1 MAKSSMIR
9 DEWTR
14 TVESLLSPSATMIES
29 RDRSTKRRSTSTTT
43 TIKATTIETRS
54 VRQHN
59 HRVVGTAA
67 LAFLIATGCRP
78 DDSNVVRGR
87 GLTELTLSAAA
98 RANIY
103 EAAARAAFDVT
114 DPALSLLLD
123 RRELPR
129 TTGLEPAGQISEGV
143 VAEALK
149 RGVFKGTCEPSLTG
163 TKGTARCKAALP
175 GYVLRFSPVFAERGD
190 TAEVYMYAQRYDTPA
205 SGISE
210 TLRFERAYLVVNTAD
225 GWRAAREGRVPK
237 EIRGE
242 KK

>member
-1 MAKSSMIR
+1 M
-9 DEWTR
+9 
-14 TVESLLSPSATMIES
+14 
-29 RDRSTKRRSTSTTT
+29 
-43 TIKATTIETRS
+43 
-54 VRQHN
+54 
-59 HRVVGTAA
+59 
-67 LAFLIATGCRP
+67 
-78 DDSNVVRGR
+78 
-87 GLTELTLSAAA
+87 TLSASD
-98 RANIY
+98 RAQIY
-103 EAAARAAFDVT
+103 EAAARAAFNVN
-114 DPALSLLLD
+114 DPSLSLLLD

-129 TTGLEPAGQISEGV
+129 TTGLEPGGQISEAV
-143 VAEALK
+143 VAEARR

-190 TAEVYMYAQRYDTPA
+190 TAEVYMYAQRYDTPS

-210 TLRFERAYLVVNTAD
+210 TLRFERAYQVLHASD

>member
-1 MAKSSMIR
+1 MR
-9 DEWTR
+9 
-14 TVESLLSPSATMIES
+14 LP
-29 RDRSTKRRSTSTTT
+29 
-43 TIKATTIETRS
+43 
-54 VRQHN
+54 
-59 HRVVGTAA
+59 AA
-67 LAFLIATGCRP
+67 G
-78 DDSNVVRGR
+78 
-87 GLTELTLSAAA
+87 

-103 EAAARAAFDVT
+103 EAAARAAFDVS

-129 TTGLEPAGQISEGV
+129 TPGLESGGQISEGV
-143 VAEALK
+143 VAEARK
-149 RGVFKGTCEPSLTG
+149 HGVFKGTCEPSLTA
-163 TKGTARCKAALP
+163 TTGTAHCKAELP

-210 TLRFERAYLVVNTAD
+210 TLRFERAYQVVHSDD